1 MKTTL
6 LSALAFIFLG
16 ISACGNSQTSD
27 HVQSASM
34 PDSELK
40 EVTPLYTAISPVAS
54 SSISQIVD
62 QYLSIQNALANDDS
76 KSAAAGGKRMAT
88 QVADLNMHS
97 FNDAERNRLL
107 EEKDSLEEYARYI
120 SENEEKIEDQRQHFI
135 MLSESIYG
143 LVEAFGGGRKL
154 YTAYCPMV
162 ENNTGA
168 KWLTETNEVKNPYYG
183 ASMLACGTIDEYFSK
198 L

>member
-6 LSALAFIFLG
+6 LSVLAFIILS

-27 HVQSASM
+27 HVQSTSL
-34 PDSELK
+34 PDSELA
-40 EVTPLYTAISPVAS
+40 EVAPLFTNLSPAAS
-54 SSISQIVD
+54 SSVSQIVD
-62 QYLSIQNALANDDS
+62 QYLLIQNALANDDS
-76 KSAAAGGKRMAT
+76 KSAAAGGKGMAT
-88 QVADLNMHS
+88 KVADLNLQS
-97 FNDAERNRLL
+97 FNDTERNRLL
-107 EEKDSLEEYARYI
+107 EEKDSLEEYAEYI
-120 SENEEKIEDQRQHFI
+120 SRNEEKIEVQRQYFI

-168 KWLTETNEVKNPYYG
+168 RWLSETNEVKNPYYG
-183 ASMLACGTIDEYFSK
+183 ASMLACGSIDEYFSN